1 MVKRNLAKVETAGS
15 SPVVRSKVPIDYRP
29 LRWVSQAVR
38 QRPAKPYRRV
48 RLSYPPLR
56 PAKQFNGMKY
66 DPGGWRSGSALP

>member
-29 LRWVSQAVR
+29 LWWVSQAVR

-48 RLSYPPLR
+48 RLSYPPLILFF
-56 PAKQFNGMKY
+56 AEWY